1 MFERF
6 AAWVSHAT
14 GRPLAFA
21 MAVLLVVVWA
31 LSGPIF
37 GYNDTW
43 QLIINTSTT
52 VLTFWMVFVLQ
63 HTQNKDAKAME
74 LKLDELI
81 RKLEGAD
88 DRLVG
93 IEDAA
98 EDTLDELKQD
108 EIRSATTGR

>member
-63 HTQNKDAKAME
+63 HTQNKDTKAME

-81 RKLEGAD
+81 RKLEGA

>member
-6 AAWVSHAT
+6 SAWVSHAT
-14 GRPLAFA
+14 GRPLAFTLSVA
-21 MAVLLVVVWA
+21 LVVVWA
-31 LSGPIF
+31 ASGPVF
-37 GYNDTW
+37 DFNDTW

-63 HTQNKDAKAME
+63 HTQNKDTKAVE

-81 RKLEGAD
+81 RKLSGAD

-93 IEDAA
+93 IEDAT
-98 EDTLDELKQD
+98 EDTLDQLKSRVRR
-108 EIRSATTGR
+108 E

>member
-1 MFERF
+1 
-6 AAWVSHAT
+6 
-14 GRPLAFA
+14 
-21 MAVLLVVVWA
+21 
-31 LSGPIF
+31 
-37 GYNDTW
+37 
-43 QLIINTSTT
+43 
-52 VLTFWMVFVLQ
+52 MVFVLQ
-63 HTQNKDAKAME
+63 HTQNKDTKAME